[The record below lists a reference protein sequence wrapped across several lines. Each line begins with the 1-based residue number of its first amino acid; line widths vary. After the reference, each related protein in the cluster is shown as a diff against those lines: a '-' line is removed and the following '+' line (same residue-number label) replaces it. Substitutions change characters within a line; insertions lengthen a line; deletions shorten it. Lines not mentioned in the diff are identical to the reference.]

1 MLVRI
6 ENATRGPH
14 GCIHDVTYVPS
25 ARAVPDRH
33 LIEAVVS
40 LHGCGFRCAELDQPL
55 VEGWTR
61 EYDFLREGPRLRLE
75 RCHAPFMRTL
85 CLLLVLANVLYFIW
99 SQLIDVQVNALDRPV
114 QRRADAPPRIVLA
127 KEAPNLADDRAQE
140 SGSAEP
146 TREAP
151 VQSPTQEMAR
161 AVEGDALTCTSVGPF
176 AELAEAAQAQAALRG
191 AGFNPKQRVEH
202 GELWVG
208 YWVSVQ
214 NISTRADAED
224 AVETLRSNGL
234 DDVYLMPGGDP
245 SYTLSLGVFSDY
257 QRAQRRADEV
267 RAVGLEPKVEDR
279 KRAGSVYWLDVELPQ
294 PGARIDTSIFQ
305 ADPGKIMRLE
315 MRACPGAA

>member
-1 MLVRI
+1 
-6 ENATRGPH
+6 
-14 GCIHDVTYVPS
+14 
-25 ARAVPDRH
+25 
-33 LIEAVVS
+33 
-40 LHGCGFRCAELDQPL
+40 
-55 VEGWTR
+55 
-61 EYDFLREGPRLRLE
+61 
-75 RCHAPFMRTL
+75 MRVL
-85 CLLLVLANVLYFIW
+85 CLLLILANVLYFIW
-99 SQLIDVQVNALDRPV
+99 SQLIDVQVNALDRPA
-114 QRRADAPPRIVLA
+114 RDKARPPEKIVLA
-127 KEAPNLADDRAQE
+127 KEVPDLAQE
-140 SGSAEP
+140 RAPDRGMIEP
-146 TREAP
+146 SREAP

-191 AGFNPKQRVEH
+191 AGFNPRQRVEQ

-224 AVETLRSNGL
+224 AVETLKSNGL

-257 QRAQRRADEV
+257 QRAQRRANEV

-279 KRAGSVYWLDVELPQ
+279 KRAGSVYWLDVELPA

-305 ADPGKIMRLE
+305 SDPGKIMRLE